1 MPFEH
6 LQDLLPV
13 GAVMT
18 AVTEPSGQPAINVK
32 TEHWQAAIPVMG
44 DPGEDE
50 WTILA
55 QAWSQQ
61 AQYEHR
67 QRMEDMMAR
76 YQEEERQLREQFM
89 ADMDSKIQQVKARHE
104 ARKAQV
110 DSNPPPPAV
119 ADGTPAAAPDEAS

>member
-18 AVTEPSGQPAINVK
+18 AVTQPSGQPAINVK

-44 DPGEDE
+44 DAEQDE

-67 QRMEDMMAR
+67 QRLDAMLAR

-89 ADMDSKIQQVKARHE
+89 ADIDHKVKQAKAKHE
-104 ARKAQV
+104 ERKAQSQGKKDV
-110 DSNPPPPAV
+110 I
-119 ADGTPAAAPDEAS
+119 

>member
-1 MPFEH
+1 
-6 LQDLLPV
+6 
-13 GAVMT
+13 MT
-18 AVTEPSGQPAINVK
+18 AVTQPSGQEAINVK

-44 DPGEDE
+44 DAAEDE

-67 QRMEDMMAR
+67 ERLDTMLAR

-89 ADMDSKIQQVKARHE
+89 ADLDTKIKQVKATHE
-104 ARKAQV
+104 ARKAQ
-110 DSNPPPPAV
+110 S
-119 ADGTPAAAPDEAS
+119 S